1 MIAAKRSPA
10 RTRQVHVN
18 ENGNGRVSLAHLINK
33 IFTRV
38 LDQDLVAYDRNWII
52 QNNLQRQLE
61 AKGYRLRWVS
71 PPRVSV
77 SLREG
82 WEYVTVPYHFW
93 WRKRVRRPNRQQSQY
108 LFKREKVL

>member
-1 MIAAKRSPA
+1 MISAKGSPA
-10 RTRQVHVN
+10 STRQVHVN
-18 ENGNGRVSLAHLINK
+18 ANGNERISFGHLIDK

-52 QNNLQRQLE
+52 QNDLQRQLE

-71 PPRVSV
+71 PPRVGA

-82 WEYVTVPYHFW
+82 W
-93 WRKRVRRPNRQQSQY
+93 
-108 LFKREKVL
+108 